1 MARGTIKT
9 MSTFVVAAGLLVAMI
24 VAGGVTGKAKG
35 SSAEYLAAVSE
46 GIGAIPYRIGGW
58 IGADVE
64 AQAPAVRL
72 LKPNK
77 LLQRRYLS
85 DTGADGFSLLVV
97 HCSDVRDMQ
106 GHYPPMCYP
115 ASGWTLDAV
124 TPADFAMGAISTP
137 CRIYSLLRLRDGV
150 AQYMTILNFFVVP
163 SQTESLAPDMGA
175 LNRAASSL
183 TRSGLG
189 AAQVQ
194 LIMAGDVA
202 PDRIL
207 KLMEEIAPSLEP
219 AIWKVVNA
227 DR

>member
-1 MARGTIKT
+1 MAQGTFKSV
-9 MSTFVVAAGLLVAMI
+9 STFVIAAGLLVAMI
-24 VAGGVTGKAKG
+24 VSGGLGVKAAG
-35 SSAEYLAAVSE
+35 SSEAYLAAVAD
-46 GIGAIPYRIGGW
+46 GIGAIPYRIGRW

-77 LLQRRYLS
+77 LLQRRFMS
-85 DTGADGFSLLVV
+85 DSGEEGFSLLVV

-115 ASGWTLDAV
+115 ASGWTLDAT

-137 CRIYSLLRLRDGV
+137 CRIYSLSRLRDG
-150 AQYMTILNFFVVP
+150 AEQQMTILNFFVVP

-175 LNRAASSL
+175 LNRAAASL